1 VCREVVG
8 GARLEPGT
16 VNVIWPVRMIFKSVP
31 TDHSLIIEGVFLNAY
46 KGADCDAEVG
56 CNQLSFDGVAMLDV
70 GCWIFVSAQ
79 YFHWCYLIATGHCSG
94 YMDLY

>member
-1 VCREVVG
+1 MCREVVG

-31 TDHSLIIEGVFLNAY
+31 TDHSLINEGIFLNAY
-46 KGADCDAEVG
+46 KSAGCDVEVG

-70 GCWIFVSAQ
+70 GYLLTRSIFIGV
-79 YFHWCYLIATGHCSG
+79 T
-94 YMDLY
+94 